1 MFNTLNIEAIIST
14 VRIGSYIQDTFLKKL
29 KLSEFR
35 IDLSRFYYSIT
46 TEGKKVF
53 EEILFKMKMGYISRQ
68 SCVMRNG
75 LKR

>member
-68 SCVMRNG
+68 SCVMRND